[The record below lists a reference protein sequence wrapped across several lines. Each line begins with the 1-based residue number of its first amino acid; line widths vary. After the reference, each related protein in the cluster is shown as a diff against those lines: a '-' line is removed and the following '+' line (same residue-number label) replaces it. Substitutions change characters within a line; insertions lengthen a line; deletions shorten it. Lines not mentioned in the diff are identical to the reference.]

1 MCILHICVC
10 IYIYIFMYAY
20 ILCMY
25 IYYIHTFAFIF
36 IYTSVFILV
45 HLGTTRIVQLLVC
58 ISSRYA
64 HSHACTWTQP
74 RIYNHASTYT
84 VRSGCSK
91 ATHIHTRT
99 HKHINAH
106 KHTHIHIQ
114 THTHTHTYRTGAY
127 SLRHNDTHTHTHGVA
142 AISSLLK
149 IIGLFFKRALS
160 KRLYSAKET
169 YNFKEPSNCSHP
181 IWANTNTNTHT
192 HTHTIQGLACCSTA
206 IHTQTHIHTHINAH
220 TQTYTHTHTVQV
232 RVGCSTRRS
241 WRWVRASSLVSIP
254 KSRCY
259 TSVLQSL

>member
-1 MCILHICVC
+1 
-10 IYIYIFMYAY
+10 MYAY
-20 ILCMY
+20 ILCIYM
-25 IYYIHTFAFIF
+25 YYIHTFAFIF

-106 KHTHIHIQ
+106 KHTHILIQ

-181 IWANTNTNTHT
+181 IKANTNTNTHT
-192 HTHTIQGLACCSTA
+192 HTYHTGACVLQHSNT
-206 IHTQTHIHTHINAH
+206 HTD
-220 TQTYTHTHTVQV
+220 TYTHTHKRTHANIHTRTYRAGACGLQHQAFLALGAGKFASKHSQKSVLYV
-232 RVGCSTRRS
+232 CSTVTLVAS
-241 WRWVRASSLVSIP
+241 WFLRI
-254 KSRCY
+254 
-259 TSVLQSL
+259 